1 MEKQNASDTEK
12 TPEFADA
19 RVLDDLTG
27 VDRQL
32 MEGVSKFLRTH
43 VLKVDFSEE
52 QRGGGGL
59 GGGGIGGG
67 GGFGNKGGIG
77 GKNKIKRKY
86 SVQLLFNEHSQS
98 PSISPPKNKI
108 KLKIMPTNLIVD

>member
-1 MEKQNASDTEK
+1 MEKQNASDVEK

-32 MEGVSKFLRTH
+32 MERINTFLRTH
-43 VLKVDFSEE
+43 VLKVDLSEE

-67 GGFGNKGGIG
+67 GGFGNKGGLG

-86 SVQLLFNEHSQS
+86 WFQIISWNISLK
-98 PSISPPKNKI
+98 SIHIPTPNKQ
-108 KLKIMPTNLIVD
+108 N